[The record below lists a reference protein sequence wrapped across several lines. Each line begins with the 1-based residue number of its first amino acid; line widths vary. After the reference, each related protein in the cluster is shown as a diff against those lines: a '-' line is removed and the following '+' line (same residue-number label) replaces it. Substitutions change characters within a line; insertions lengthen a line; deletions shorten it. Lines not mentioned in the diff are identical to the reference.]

1 MTNLDERPIPTFI
14 ATGLRGIIFLALIIG
29 LVWVNWQF
37 PGRWALLVTAVA
49 LIAQLALIGSTIN
62 NRPAGILIDNRNR
75 VSLSKLQAVAWTV
88 LMLSGLVAAVGW
100 NLHTGEPNPLG
111 IEIATDL
118 LVAMG
123 ISATSFVA
131 TPALLSLKAKEEPT
145 ERDLLNAAAAQPA
158 KAVGDITNAGK
169 VFGRT
174 SMEDASWVDLFRGD
188 EVSNVDSPDLSKV
201 QQFLVTLILL
211 GVYASALWAQFAGL
225 GAKVITELPKFSD
238 QFVWLMGISHAG
250 YLAYKAAPHGRT
262 APTEDAILGD
272 PRTEAAG

>member
-1 MTNLDERPIPTFI
+1 MTNLDQRQTPTLFPVV
-14 ATGLRGIIFLALIIG
+14 LRGIIFVALIIG
-29 LVWVNWQF
+29 VVWANWQL
-37 PGRWALLVTAVA
+37 PGRWAFLVTATILV
-49 LIAQLALIGSTIN
+49 IQLALIGSTIN

-88 LMLSGLVAAVGW
+88 LVLSGLVAAVGW
-100 NLHTGEPNPLG
+100 NLHAGAQDPLKIV
-111 IEIATDL
+111 IENDL

-145 ERDLLNAAAAQPA
+145 EGDLLNAVATQPA
-158 KAVGDITNAGK
+158 NAVGDITNAGK

-174 SMEDASWVDLFRGD
+174 NMEDASWVDLFRGD

-201 QQFLVTLILL
+201 QQFLVTVVLL
-211 GVYASALWAQFAGL
+211 GVFASALWTKFAA
-225 GAKVITELPKFSD
+225 GAETIQELPKFSN
-238 QFVWLMGISHAG
+238 QFIWLLGISHAG

-262 APTEDAILGD
+262 APTEEPILGD